1 MKIRITCL
9 ADLDA
14 DRILKSRGLGPDRQ
28 AEKFLAS
35 EVKRLSDP
43 YVPFR
48 QGTLKNT
55 AQIVDDGAGT
65 ALVYN
70 TPYAHYQW
78 HGEVMGPNVLTD
90 EGWRSMAK
98 KGAKKY
104 TGRPLTYSGGG
115 LRGPRWTE
123 RMMAD
128 RHDDVVRSLANYV
141 GGKPK

>member
-1 MKIRITCL
+1 MRIDCKVDIDVAAIL
-9 ADLDA
+9 A
-14 DRILKSRGLGPDRQ
+14 SRGLGPDRR

-55 AQIVDDGAGT
+55 AQIEQGGEGT
-65 ALVYN
+65 VLVYN

-78 HGEVMGPNVLTD
+78 FGQAMGGRAP
-90 EGWRSMAK
+90 K
-98 KGAKKY
+98 HY
-104 TGRPLTYSGGG
+104 TGKPLTYGGGG
-115 LRGPRWTE
+115 LRGPRWVE

-128 RHDDVVRSLANYV
+128 RREDVVQSLKNFIGR
-141 GGKPK
+141 GG

>member
-1 MKIRITCL
+1 MKISCKVNIDVNAIL
-9 ADLDA
+9 AD
-14 DRILKSRGLGPDRQ
+14 RGLGPDRQ

-55 AQIVDDGAGT
+55 AQIEQDGAGT
-65 ALVYN
+65 FLVYR

-78 HGEVMGPNVLTD
+78 YGEAMAGPPP
-90 EGWRSMAK
+90 K
-98 KGAKKY
+98 HY

-123 RMMAD
+123 RMLAD
-128 RHDDVVRSLANYV
+128 RRADVVRSLAEHV
-141 GGKPK
+141 GGKAT